1 MVFSLSSSNLTYP
14 WSLLE
19 ILFPML
25 GLEKK
30 VVFGKIPNPANLN
43 MTFDSSQVCGSSKW
57 LLTANRIHKCILN
70 TLYKP
75 ARDPL
80 YLLLW
85 ILIFLMK
92 AHCAKTKALF
102 AAKKRQNPTVTVQEC
117 QIQPPFSLSVCDTS
131 YTYQVV
137 HAAQEKKKTATR
149 TPADTNISRN

>member
-1 MVFSLSSSNLTYP
+1 MVFSLSSSKLTYP

-70 TLYKP
+70 SLYKP
-75 ARDPL
+75 ARDPLYFFFYFDPL

-117 QIQPPFSLSVCDTS
+117 
-131 YTYQVV
+131 
-137 HAAQEKKKTATR
+137 
-149 TPADTNISRN
+149 

>member
-1 MVFSLSSSNLTYP
+1 MRVQEPKMWHAPKKENWNFLMVFSLSSSNLTYP

-117 QIQPPFSLSVCDTS
+117 
-131 YTYQVV
+131 
-137 HAAQEKKKTATR
+137 
-149 TPADTNISRN
+149 